1 MTEFPPLRPIEGGA
15 DPSSGR
21 FDAALL
27 DRLDGRVVGRRRE
40 LEVVVASLAG
50 SRHPLLEGPP
60 GTGKSTLLRAV
71 ADEAGLGFE
80 FSEGNAELTPARLI
94 GTFDPSRVLDEGYAP
109 EVFLDGPLA
118 RALQAG
124 SLLYIEEINRLP
136 EETLNVL
143 ITVMSEGELHV
154 SRLGMIPAS
163 PGFRLVAAMNPH
175 DTVGTAR
182 ISSAVYDR
190 CVRVAVGYQDA
201 DAEAQIVTREAA
213 AVASDLEQLIA
224 AERKLLDG
232 AVAVVR
238 ATRNHPEL
246 RSGSSVRGS
255 IDLLIVAGELAKL
268 RGRPI
273 TSADITLDATL
284 SALSGRIRLVEGA
297 GRSAEEL
304 LEELWATHLAHLS
317 PEDREIA
324 SGDSAD
330 GSPGEPD
337 EGHEGDA
344 PKRPAPEGAA
354 AKA

>member
-1 MTEFPPLRPIEGGA
+1 MTGAGGSIGA
-15 DPSSGR
+15 
-21 FDAALL
+21 F
-27 DRLDGRVVGRRRE
+27 RRRGE
-40 LEVVVASLAG
+40 EEPRGGPAGVV
-50 SRHPLLEGPP
+50 
-60 GTGKSTLLRAV
+60 AV
-71 ADEAGLGFE
+71 ADERG
-80 FSEGNAELTPARLI
+80 AELAADLRDAGAEVRL
-94 GTFDPSRVLDEGYAP
+94 VVAP
-109 EVFLDGPLA
+109 DGPPAAAGA
-118 RALQAG
+118 R
-124 SLLYIEEINRLP
+124 
-136 EETLNVL
+136 
-143 ITVMSEGELHV
+143 MSGV
-154 SRLGMIPAS
+154 GGA
-163 PGFRLVAAMNPH
+163 
-175 DTVGTAR
+175 VGTRAP
-182 ISSAVYDR
+182 AT
-190 CVRVAVGYQDA
+190 
-201 DAEAQIVTREAA
+201 EAQTATRGGP

-224 AERKLLDG
+224 AERELLDG

-255 IDLLIVAGELAKL
+255 IDLLIVAGGLAKL
-268 RGRPI
+268 RGPPI

-337 EGHEGDA
+337 EGHGGGA

-354 AKA
+354 ARA